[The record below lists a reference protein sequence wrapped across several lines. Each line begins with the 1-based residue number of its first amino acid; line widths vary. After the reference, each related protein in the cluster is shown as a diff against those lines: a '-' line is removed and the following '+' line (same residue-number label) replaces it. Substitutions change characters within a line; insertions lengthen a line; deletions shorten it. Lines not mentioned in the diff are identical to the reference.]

1 MRFVWQ
7 SGLILV
13 TPILIWNILLHHDL
27 PPSYQHGGRWN
38 DYPLALSLSEHIT
51 RVLTFVLCAFLIIDY
66 SKPVNY
72 RAWTIYIV
80 GTLLYFGSWLAVIL
94 WPLSNWS
101 QSLIGFTSPRLD
113 SYVMVTRDRVFEL
126 KNVFKKSFSQIFIL
140 LNGSSIYVVPYVS
153 CRIRFHQIK
162 KALSLDKAL

>member
-101 QSLIGFTSPRLD
+101 QSLIGFTSPAWTATLWLLGIGFLSSKTSSRRALVKY
-113 SYVMVTRDRVFEL
+113 SYFLMAALFMLFHTYHAVFAFT
-126 KNVFKKSFSQIFIL
+126 K
-140 LNGSSIYVVPYVS
+140 
-153 CRIRFHQIK
+153 
-162 KALSLDKAL
+162 